1 MKKRIL
7 FLFVA
12 MLLVTFAVSFHPA
25 KARQG
30 GGPSGKRYVAR
41 YTPGSAGAAQA
52 ITNAGGTIVAN
63 YSQIGVLVADSE
75 NPNFTTDAAANAGF
89 THVLE
94 DQTIQWIPNEEAG
107 EVQSLPEGGIAG
119 PPGSAALLAQQW
131 NLFVSQTNLAW
142 NVTQGSSDVKVAV
155 LDTGICAH
163 HQDLAGKVDI
173 AQSASFITELAAC
186 GPAVAPA
193 CVGCPDWE
201 DRNFH
206 GTHVA
211 GIISSNNIGTASV
224 APNVRLRAV
233 KVLACNGSGSFSAV
247 IAGIMFAATTGN
259 DVINMSL
266 GAVFP
271 KNVPGAGDLVSDL
284 NEAVNFAKSQGVLV
298 VSAAG
303 NEGIDLDHSGN
314 LTSVPCQSGSGMC
327 VGATTRSDA
336 LATFSNHGVSG
347 PQLTAPGG
355 GLPVAP
361 FPATTANTF
370 ILAPCSS
377 HSVLIPACAPGTF
390 YLFVRGTS
398 QAAPHVSGAAALVD
412 SIAPGGPGSA
422 NPAQLRNALLKGTDD
437 LGKNGTDNIY
447 SKGRLNVLKAVQ

>member
-155 LDTGICAH
+155 LDPGICA
-163 HQDLAGKVDI
+163 
-173 AQSASFITELAAC
+173 ASPRSC
-186 GPAVAPA
+186 GEGRHRAE
-193 CVGCPDWE
+193 CV
-201 DRNFH
+201 
-206 GTHVA
+206 
-211 GIISSNNIGTASV
+211 
-224 APNVRLRAV
+224 
-233 KVLACNGSGSFSAV
+233 
-247 IAGIMFAATTGN
+247 
-259 DVINMSL
+259 
-266 GAVFP
+266 
-271 KNVPGAGDLVSDL
+271 
-284 NEAVNFAKSQGVLV
+284 
-298 VSAAG
+298 
-303 NEGIDLDHSGN
+303 
-314 LTSVPCQSGSGMC
+314 
-327 VGATTRSDA
+327 
-336 LATFSNHGVSG
+336 
-347 PQLTAPGG
+347 
-355 GLPVAP
+355 
-361 FPATTANTF
+361 
-370 ILAPCSS
+370 
-377 HSVLIPACAPGTF
+377 F
-390 YLFVRGTS
+390 Y
-398 QAAPHVSGAAALVD
+398 
-412 SIAPGGPGSA
+412 
-422 NPAQLRNALLKGTDD
+422 
-437 LGKNGTDNIY
+437 Y
-447 SKGRLNVLKAVQ
+447 